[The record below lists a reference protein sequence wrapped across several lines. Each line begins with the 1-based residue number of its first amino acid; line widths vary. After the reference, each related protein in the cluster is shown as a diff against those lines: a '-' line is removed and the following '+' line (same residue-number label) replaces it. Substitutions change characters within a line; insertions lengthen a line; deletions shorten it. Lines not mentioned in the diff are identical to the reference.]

1 MSKIRKLL
9 QDKDSVLVFDVD
21 GVLAVM
27 EFGEYNHYTLDDE
40 KRYEAN
46 ISGKNFYTK
55 EKVSK
60 KMQDFLIKKNMQRV
74 YVVTK
79 AASVEEFNN
88 KKCFV
93 NENYGI
99 NVENVYRVEKE
110 IEKKEK
116 LGEIKWIYKTLPD
129 YKLIIVDDSVSILN
143 DAMDNTKF
151 STVHISSFLDL

>member
-1 MSKIRKLL
+1 MSEIKRLL

-27 EFGEYNHYTLDDE
+27 EFGEHNHYTLDE
-40 KRYEAN
+40 EEWYKAN
-46 ISGKNFYTK
+46 LSGKNFYTK

-60 KMQDFLIKKNMQRV
+60 KMQDFLSKKDKQRI

-79 AASVEEFNN
+79 AASIEEFNN
-88 KKCFV
+88 KKYFV
-93 NENYGI
+93 NKNYGI
-99 NVENVYRVEKE
+99 NMENVYLVGKE
-110 IEKKEK
+110 TDKKEK
-116 LGEIKWIYKTLPD
+116 LKEIKIFYKTLPD

-143 DAMDNTKF
+143 DVMDNTKF

>member
-116 LGEIKWIYKTLPD
+116 LGEIK
-129 YKLIIVDDSVSILN
+129 
-143 DAMDNTKF
+143 
-151 STVHISSFLDL
+151 

>member
-1 MSKIRKLL
+1 MSKIKNLL

-27 EFGEYNHYTLDDE
+27 EFGEYNHYIHDE
-40 KRYEAN
+40 EEWYKAN
-46 ISGKNFYTK
+46 ISENFFYTK

-60 KMQDFLIKKNMQRV
+60 KMQDFLSKKDKQRV

-79 AASVEEFNN
+79 AASIEEFNN

-99 NVENVYRVEKE
+99 KVDNVYWVEKE

-116 LGEIKWIYKTLPD
+116 LKEIKWIYKTLPD

-143 DAMDNTKF
+143 DVIDSTKF
-151 STVHISSFLDL
+151 STAHISSFLDL